1 MNTVALSIH
10 PWIIRLFCTYVF
22 LLPFSSKFA
31 SVALILLLLLSVG
44 YKIAQKNIFRFSS
57 FLMFWLMLFYV
68 LHLTGLINT
77 SNFEYAGLDLQIKLS
92 FLLIPLCIDNIPVS
106 TNDYRRIARS
116 LIAGCTLLALVLL
129 LNAFIEYFVWFGRSA
144 FFYIDFCS
152 IQHVAY
158 FTLYIN
164 CALFFLADEFFRLPG
179 YRLRNRYLLG
189 IWIIFLLLVVT
200 LLSSRTAEFAV
211 FISFTM
217 YVFFRASEFSGKTT
231 AFIKATGTALLMLM
245 IFMTVSRVNNRF
257 TDTPVQHHESS
268 TAPSAA
274 SNSVKH
280 NVRFDIWD
288 NSMQVYKKH
297 FIFGTGTGDVKDELI
312 KQYQLTG
319 FTEGIDFN
327 LSPHNQYLQ
336 TLLTLG
342 IPGIIV
348 LMMIFIYALY
358 VSFRAKNYLL
368 ISIVVAI
375 CINMLTESMLEKQAG
390 VLFIVFILVLLASQ
404 NKNISDRRTIES

>member
-1 MNTVALSIH
+1 MNTVAVSIH
-10 PWIIRLFCTYVF
+10 PWIIRLLCTYVF

-31 SVALILLLLLSVG
+31 SVVLIILLLLSIG
-44 YKIAQKNIFRFSS
+44 YKISQKNVFRFSS
-57 FLMFWLMLFYV
+57 FLMFWLMLFYI
-68 LHLTGLINT
+68 LHLTGLFNT

-92 FLLIPLCIDNIPVS
+92 FLLIPLCIDNIPIS

-164 CALFFLADEFFRLPG
+164 CALFFLTDEFFRLPG

-189 IWIIFLLLVVT
+189 IWIIFLLFIVT

-211 FISFTM
+211 LITFSL
-217 YVFFRASEFSGKTT
+217 YVFLRASEFSGKTT
-231 AFIKATGTALLMLM
+231 AIIKAAGTALLMLV
-245 IFMTVSRVNNRF
+245 IFMAVSRVNNRF
-257 TDTPVQHHESS
+257 AETPAQHHESIP
-268 TAPSAA
+268 APTT

-280 NVRFDIWD
+280 NVRFDIWN
-288 NSMQVYKKH
+288 NSMQVYKEH

-312 KQYQLTG
+312 KQYELSG

-348 LMMIFIYALY
+348 LLMIFIYALY
-358 VSFRAKNYLL
+358 ISFRSKNYLL
-368 ISIVVAI
+368 ISILVAI
-375 CINMLTESMLEKQAG
+375 GINMLTESMLEKQSG
-390 VLFIVFILVLLASQ
+390 VLFIAFILVLLASQ
-404 NKNISDRRTIES
+404 NQNISGRKTTES